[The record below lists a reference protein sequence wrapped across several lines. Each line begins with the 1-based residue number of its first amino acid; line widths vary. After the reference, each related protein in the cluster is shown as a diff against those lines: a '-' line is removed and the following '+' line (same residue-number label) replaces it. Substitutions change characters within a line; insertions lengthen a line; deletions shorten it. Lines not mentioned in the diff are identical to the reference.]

1 VLQSEVYNAIIEEIS
16 NLRIAYERN
25 PDPAED
31 RPGDRLDFDEMD
43 ELYTTRIYPKDDP
56 DRSIR
61 CQDELRLEFAAS
73 LAVLSQRGGERLRY

>member
-1 VLQSEVYNAIIEEIS
+1 VPQSEVYNAIIEEIS

-61 CQDELRLEFAAS
+61 CQDELRLEFAAP
-73 LAVLSQRGGERLRY
+73 LAVLSQRGGKRLRY